1 MTRTVERASG
11 AHGPD
16 AAATGPQGKRRLWLR
31 ALALWAL
38 LVLVFSTRT
47 EVRGEPFVWVSL
59 TWSESLRIAISQ
71 WTTWSLLSAL
81 IVWIDRRLP
90 VRRDVLLP
98 RFVWHIPLSAVF
110 TVAFSYLHHAGLWLL
125 DAPRD
130 PSLLAGGV
138 LATSWR
144 VMHRNTT
151 YFYWVIV
158 GVYIALDYQRHLK
171 DRAIRT
177 AELER
182 LLSAARLNNLRN
194 QLQPHFLFNALNA
207 ISAYVEQ
214 KPRRARQMIE
224 QLGDLLRLSLEHS
237 DEQEITLA
245 QEMAFVDR
253 YLKLQAVRFED
264 RLQVSLVSDPQVLDA
279 FVPPFILQ
287 PLVENAVRYA
297 VSVRSCPTRVEIKA
311 WRQNGHVRVRVR
323 DDGPGLPSDWS
334 FDRNAGIGLA
344 SIRERLRHLYGPD
357 RHSFDVTPEPGGG
370 VRVEL
375 SLPLDHADLV
385 VP

>member
-16 AAATGPQGKRRLWLR
+16 AAATGPHGRRRLWLR

-71 WTTWSLLSAL
+71 WTTWSLLSVL

-224 QLGDLLRLSLEHS
+224 QLGDLLRLSLDHS

-323 DDGPGLPSDWS
+323 DDGPGLPAGWS
-334 FDRNAGIGLA
+334 FDSHAGIGLA

-370 VRVEL
+370 VRVEM
-375 SLPLDHADLV
+375 SLPLDQADLV
-385 VP
+385 P

>member
-1 MTRTVERASG
+1 MPRTTGRAAG
-11 AHGPD
+11 AYGPD
-16 AAATGPQGKRRLWLR
+16 VAATDPRGWRRQWLG

-38 LVLVFSTRT
+38 LVLVFSART
-47 EVRGEPFVWVSL
+47 EIRGEPFVWVSL
-59 TWSESLRIAISQ
+59 TWSESLRLAISQ
-71 WTTWSLLSAL
+71 WTSWLLLSVL

-98 RFVWHIPLSAVF
+98 RLICHIPLSVVF
-110 TVAFSYLHHAGLWLL
+110 TVAFSYLHYGGRWLL
-125 DAPRD
+125 DVPGD
-130 PSLLAGGV
+130 PSLVAGGL

-144 VMHRNTT
+144 VMYRSTT
-151 YFYWVIV
+151 FFYWVIV
-158 GVYIALDYQRHLK
+158 GVYIALDYQSHLK
-171 DRAIRT
+171 DRVIRT

-182 LLSAARLNNLRN
+182 LLSTARLNNLRN

-214 KPRRARQMIE
+214 KPRLARQMIE

-245 QEMAFVDR
+245 QELAFVDR
-253 YLKLQAVRFED
+253 YLKLQAVRFES
-264 RLQVSLVSDPQVLDA
+264 RLQVSLTSDPQVLDA
-279 FVPPFILQ
+279 LIPPFILQ

-297 VSVRSCPTRVEIKA
+297 AAARSSPTRVAVDA
-311 WRQNGHVRVRVR
+311 WRQNGHVRLRVR
-323 DDGPGLPSDWS
+323 DDGPGLPPDWS
-334 FDRNAGIGLA
+334 LDSNAGIGLA
-344 SIRERLRHLYGPD
+344 SIRERLHHLYGPD
-357 RHSFDVTPEPGGG
+357 RHSFAVTAETGGG

-375 SLPLDHADLV
+375 SLPLTRADA